1 MVTVFL
7 LHVSH
12 CLLSLITLS
21 VFFSP
26 PSSLHILSLHLI
38 SSPLFLPSF
47 KLNQQFHFECQI
59 RSDQYHLSCVWGILP
74 DLSLDNFYAYMIA
87 AVDTRSTCQLYDLF
101 QRMLYNVYMSIYFV
115 NTGGTINTTQF
126 LQCSYEYFVETN
138 AQFVNTSLSGFAM
151 SFNKLVLFLRA
162 LRVSS
167 VVLES
172 VASTPLTKPCVAS
185 LAKISNCS
193 TCLGTSTG
201 AAPCEGLCENILRGC
216 LVDLAELVGPFQDY
230 LNTVVD
236 FKNNLLLDY
245 NPWNQIVLVTNT
257 IFKFLTLVSHMDTT
271 AVSVLGGTTVVGG
284 GKEVVGRR

>member
-26 PSSLHILSLHLI
+26 PSSLHTSLASLFPSSSPVLHSINNFILSAKLDLTNTI
-38 SSPLFLPSF
+38 FLVYGAYF
-47 KLNQQFHFECQI
+47 QAYRNIFN
-59 RSDQYHLSCVWGILP
+59 
-74 DLSLDNFYAYMIA
+74 NFYAYLIA
-87 AVDTRSTCQLYDLF
+87 AVDTRNTCQLYDLF
-101 QRMLYNVYMSIYFV
+101 QRMLYNVYMSVYFA
-115 NTGGTINTTQF
+115 NTGGAVNTTQF

-138 AQFVNTSLSGFAM
+138 AQFVNTSYSGFAT

-185 LAKISNCS
+185 LAKIANCS

-230 LNTVVD
+230 LNTMVD
-236 FKNNLLLDY
+236 FKNNLLFSY

-271 AVSVLGGTTVVGG
+271 AVSVSGGSGE
-284 GKEVVGRR
+284 EVRR